1 MTGFLADVK
10 PDPRFRVVSTL
21 SADEK
26 WLIQI
31 RNDFRLVDVS
41 LDLLAALEKSGKEFT
56 PIARPKGYRRQRRQG
71 DCFHNAADIALR
83 DPKATFVEG
92 VAWDMGCGFHHAW
105 ITLDGEHAIDQT
117 WPKLGKAYFGIAV
130 PTKQLAHVIARS
142 EYYGSIITKLDG
154 AAS

>member
-10 PDPRFRVVSTL
+10 PDPRFHAVSTL
-21 SADEK
+21 SAKEK
-26 WLIQI
+26 RLVQI
-31 RNDFRLVDVS
+31 RDNFRLVDVS

-56 PIARPKGYRRQRRQG
+56 PIERPKGYRRQRRPS

-83 DPKATFVEG
+83 DHNATFVEG
-92 VAWDMGCGFHHAW
+92 VAWNMGCGFHHAW

-117 WPKLGKAYFGIAV
+117 WPMPGAAYFGIAV

-142 EYYGSIITKLDG
+142 AYYGSIITKLDG
-154 AAS
+154 TTS

>member
-10 PDPRFRVVSTL
+10 PDPRFHVVSTL

-26 WLIQI
+26 RLIQI
-31 RNDFRLVDVS
+31 RNNFRLVDVS
-41 LDLLAALEKSGKEFT
+41 LDLLAALKKSGKEFT
-56 PIARPKGYRRQRRQG
+56 PIERPKGYRRQRRLS

-83 DPKATFVEG
+83 DHNATFVEG

-117 WPKLGKAYFGIAV
+117 WPTPGAAYFGIAV
-130 PTKQLAHVIARS
+130 PTKQLAHVIARTA
-142 EYYGSIITKLDG
+142 YHGSILTKLDG
-154 AAS
+154 TAS